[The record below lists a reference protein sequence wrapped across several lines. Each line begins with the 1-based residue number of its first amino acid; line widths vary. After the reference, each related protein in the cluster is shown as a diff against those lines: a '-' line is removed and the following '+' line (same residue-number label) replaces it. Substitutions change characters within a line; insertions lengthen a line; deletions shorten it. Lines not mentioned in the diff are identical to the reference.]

1 MEMAPDTIV
10 ARATAPGVGAVAL
23 VRLSGPDAVGIL
35 KALLGEGFRG
45 LEPRVASL
53 RSLYDPVADELL
65 DRAVVTFFP
74 GPASYTGEDVVEIS
88 THGGELVP
96 SGVIEACAS
105 LGARRALPG
114 EFTQRAYLN
123 GKLDLVQAEAIH
135 DLIEGRSP
143 MARRTALHQMEGGLS
158 QRIAAIRDGLIGL
171 EALLVHHLDFPDEDD
186 PPVSTGELAQRGDT
200 LAEGL
205 ERLLSTAPEGMLL
218 REGALAVLAGPPN
231 AGKSSLFNAI
241 VGSERAI
248 VTETPGTTRDA
259 IEVPVSIGGFPFRLI
274 DTAGIRSRA
283 GEVERLGIEVAL
295 RYLDQA
301 QVVLYCHRITEA
313 WGPEELDF
321 LAGLDPARS
330 ILLLTC
336 SDEGADEGA
345 PGGDRDGDPVPAGV
359 GFGSADPMRVSAHS
373 GEGLDRLRERLAGLA
388 FAGLRIRGV
397 DGGVV
402 TRRRQRDGIEGA
414 LGELRTFSAAL
425 RRGVPVELAATHL
438 RPAESALEE
447 VLGIIDPEEVL
458 DRVFREFCVGK

>member
-23 VRLSGPDAVGIL
+23 VRLSGPDALGVVG
-35 KALLGEGFRG
+35 ALLGEGAG
-45 LEPRVASL
+45 PLEPRVASL
-53 RSLYDPVADELL
+53 RPLRDPRAGELL
-65 DRAVVTFFP
+65 DRAIVTFFP
-74 GPASYTGEDVVEIS
+74 GPASYTGEDVVEIA

-96 SGVIEACAS
+96 GGVIEACAAM
-105 LGARRALPG
+105 GARRALPG

-158 QRIAAIRDGLIGL
+158 QRIAGIRDGLIAL

-186 PPVSTGELAQRGDT
+186 PPVSTAELAGRGDA
-200 LAEGL
+200 LAERL
-205 ERLLSTAPEGMLL
+205 ERLRSTAPEGMLL

-248 VTETPGTTRDA
+248 VTDTPGTTRDA

-283 GEVERLGIEVAL
+283 EKVERIGIEVAL
-295 RYLDQA
+295 RYLSAA
-301 QVVLYCHRITEA
+301 QVVLYCHRASEA
-313 WGPEELDF
+313 WEPEEIAF
-321 LAGLDPARS
+321 LEGLDPARS

-336 SDEGADEGA
+336 SDEGARGLAAGEQ
-345 PGGDRDGDPVPAGV
+345 DPVPAGV
-359 GFGSADPMRVSAHS
+359 GPLASDPVRVSAHS
-373 GEGLDRLRERLAGLA
+373 GQGLERLKERLAGMA
-388 FAGLRIRGV
+388 FSGLRSR
-397 DGGVV
+397 
-402 TRRRQRDGIEGA
+402 
-414 LGELRTFSAAL
+414 
-425 RRGVPVELAATHL
+425 
-438 RPAESALEE
+438 
-447 VLGIIDPEEVL
+447 
-458 DRVFREFCVGK
+458 